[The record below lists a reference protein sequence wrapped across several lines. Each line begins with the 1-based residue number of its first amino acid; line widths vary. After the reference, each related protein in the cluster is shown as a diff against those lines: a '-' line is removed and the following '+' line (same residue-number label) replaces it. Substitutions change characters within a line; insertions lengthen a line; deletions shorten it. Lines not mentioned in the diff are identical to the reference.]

1 MNMNLQ
7 QLIQQL
13 SNQQN
18 PVAQNLAQLI
28 QSNDISGIETL
39 ARNLMKSQGK
49 DFDKEFSSFKERL
62 GLH

>member
-1 MNMNLQ
+1 MNIQ

-28 QSNDISGIETL
+28 QNNDMAGIETL

-49 DFDKEFSSFKERL
+49 DFDKEFASFKQRM
-62 GLH
+62 GLQ